1 MTNFSFNLSLLFIF
15 SLWAGKTVAQENSYV
30 SADSL
35 VQMEVKR
42 DNKSISVALIFKADD
57 HLDRLVIE
65 RSAQSSTGFTQCK
78 YLKTNNS
85 ASDVIT
91 LDFRDLYASYIS
103 EYYYRLKTIS
113 TDGVERIY
121 PPLRLRALAESSTP

>member
-1 MTNFSFNLSLLFIF
+1 M
-15 SLWAGKTVAQENSYV
+15 AQENSYV